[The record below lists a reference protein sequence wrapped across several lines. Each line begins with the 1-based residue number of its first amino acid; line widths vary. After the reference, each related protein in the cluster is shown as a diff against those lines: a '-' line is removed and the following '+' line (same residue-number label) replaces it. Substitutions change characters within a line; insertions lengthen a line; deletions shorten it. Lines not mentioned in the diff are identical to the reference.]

1 MTALL
6 GSRLA
11 SSQWLALWPLTST
24 YSPTSTALL
33 PLLPSSHVKFL
44 FIVTSVSVSV
54 ATVDRSDRVA
64 RVAKDSQHT
73 LLRSALPQSLA
84 RATGLAPM
92 VTHDSPLGHSPRP
105 GIVVAPQQVTT
116 TRYSHRPKGS
126 DQQGIGTGQPHRYLH
141 VSPCHRGPAPQMG
154 YLITS
159 STVRIRDSAR
169 DCSTHVFSYGE
180 INYPR
185 PSRRHPSK

>member
-1 MTALL
+1 MACPV
-6 GSRLA
+6 A
-11 SSQWLALWPLTST
+11 SHVYILSHIYCPLTSIT
-24 YSPTSTALL
+24 LFSRQVSFHCDFCVCFGRYCGST
-33 PLLPSSHVKFL
+33 
-44 FIVTSVSVSV
+44 VS
-54 ATVDRSDRVA
+54 SDRVA
-64 RVAKDSQHT
+64 RVAKESQHT
-73 LLRSALPQSLA
+73 RLRSALRKSLA

-105 GIVVAPQQVTT
+105 GIVVAPQQVAT

-126 DQQGIGTGQPHRYLH
+126 NQQETGTGQPHRYLH